1 MTSHPTIRTGL
12 DRVGDD
18 ARHLVAGRRVALLA
32 HPASVD
38 ARLRPARAV
47 LEAAGAQIEVLLG
60 PEHGLGGEA
69 QDMEHV
75 GHAPRASGRA
85 GPRSYSLYGATEAS
99 LRPTAEMLEGAEALV
114 IDLQDVG
121 ARYYT
126 FAWTALLCLE
136 TCASLGLPAV
146 ILDRPNPIGGLAVE
160 GPGVGE
166 RYRSFVGLHDVPTRH
181 GLTLAELLTLA
192 ARERGL
198 AVEIDVVAMSGW
210 RRGLWFDETGLPWV
224 MPSPNMPGLD
234 TALVYPGLCMIEGT
248 DASEGRGTTRPF
260 EIVGAPWVD
269 GEALA
274 ARLGDEA
281 LPGCAF
287 RPLRFKPMFHKHA
300 GQVCGGVQVHVTD
313 RARFR
318 PLRTGVAVVRALW
331 QLGGASGRLR
341 WRAEPYEFVAD
352 RPAIDLL
359 AGGTW
364 LREGIE
370 AGASLEALCRAWPR
384 DEDAFGRRREAV
396 SLYGE

>member
-1 MTSHPTIRTGL
+1 VSSSVRTGL

-38 ARLRPARAV
+38 AKLRPARAV
-47 LEAAGAQIEVLLG
+47 LEAASARIEVLLG

-69 QDMEHV
+69 QDMEQV
-75 GHAPRASGRA
+75 GPEPGAPR
-85 GPRSYSLYGATEAS
+85 GPRSFSLYGETEAS
-99 LRPTAEMLEGAEALV
+99 LRPTAEMLDGADLVV

-126 FAWTALLCLE
+126 FAWTALFCLE
-136 TCASLGLPAV
+136 TCASMGLPALV
-146 ILDRPNPIGGLAVE
+146 LDRPNPLGGLAVE
-160 GPGVGE
+160 GPGVSD
-166 RYRSFVGLHDVPTRH
+166 RFRSFVGLHDVPARH
-181 GLTLAELLTLA
+181 GLTLGELLTLA

-198 AVEIDVVAMSGW
+198 DVEMTVVAMSGW
-210 RRGLWFDETGLPWV
+210 RRGLWFDRTGVPWV

-234 TALVYPGLCMIEGT
+234 TALVYPGMCLIEGT

-300 GQVCGGVQVHVTD
+300 GRTCGGVQVHVTD
-313 RARFR
+313 RDRFR
-318 PLRTGVAVVRALW
+318 SLRTGVGLVRALW
-331 QLGGASGRLR
+331 QLGGAARELR
-341 WRAEPYEFVAD
+341 WRTEPYEFVAD

-359 AGGTW
+359 AGGAW

-370 AGASLEALCRAWPR
+370 AGASLEELCRAWPR
-384 DEDAFGRRREAV
+384 EEDAFCRRREAV